1 MSPRYWFP
9 TSSSCEQARR
19 FPDTASGR
27 TIGPPTPAASAACWQ
42 ARLSDC
48 DCPTAE
54 TRDTVITLAGSSAC
68 SCYCDT
74 TPPLRTKEGGSS
86 RINTSDATLQRRR
99 VRTLV
104 DRTRCPSGWR
114 AFLGENRASPDATR
128 STAARSAFIG
138 TASALRSARGIC
150 AAWRFA
156 FGVRNRRLP
165 GGSPQARP
173 LPHSGRASF

>member
-1 MSPRYWFP
+1 MARSWWSIVPARGSPGSRSLPSRQSLSLPNLFCPRAFSPSTAMPEECAPLRCRRGHYRMSPRYWFP

-74 TPPLRTKEGGSS
+74 TPRFEQKRVGRAREGTIGGSS
-86 RINTSDATLQRRR
+86 GTGG
-99 VRTLV
+99 
-104 DRTRCPSGWR
+104 PSGVI
-114 AFLGENRASPDATR
+114 A
-128 STAARSAFIG
+128 
-138 TASALRSARGIC
+138 
-150 AAWRFA
+150 
-156 FGVRNRRLP
+156 
-165 GGSPQARP
+165 QAD
-173 LPHSGRASF
+173 LSE